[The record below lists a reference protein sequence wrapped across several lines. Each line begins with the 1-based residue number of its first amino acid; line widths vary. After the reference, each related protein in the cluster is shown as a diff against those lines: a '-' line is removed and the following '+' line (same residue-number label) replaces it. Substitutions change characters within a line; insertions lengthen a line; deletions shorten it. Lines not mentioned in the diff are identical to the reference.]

1 VASGLGVQPG
11 ENEAPELVPIQDSQ
25 HNRDIKARA
34 HLVAGEEKDGE
45 RGGTRRRRRRR
56 SRREYGKQVSLALR
70 CHLP

>member
-25 HNRDIKARA
+25 HNRDIKPRA

-45 RGGTRRRRRRR
+45 RGWTRRRRT
-56 SRREYGKQVSLALR
+56 SE
-70 CHLP
+70 